1 MSKKVLSR
9 RSILIGSGVCLVAL
23 GNRRAFA
30 SGDRLVLT
38 GSSTV
43 APLAAE
49 IGKRFE
55 ESHKGVRV
63 DVQTGGSSRGV
74 HDARAGLADIGMVS
88 RSLYEN
94 EKDLNAY
101 TIALDGVT
109 MILNKAN
116 PLQTLTAQQ
125 IVDIYTGKIRDWSAL
140 GPGTGTIVVE
150 NKAEG
155 RSTLDLFL
163 EHFKLKA
170 TQVRADVIVG
180 DNQEAIKLVSG
191 NRSAI
196 GYVSIG
202 AAEFEVE
209 NGTPIKSLPLE
220 GVKPTLEAV
229 KARRFPIVREL
240 NLVVK
245 DEPQGIAKEF
255 IAFAQSE
262 AVDDLVNELSY
273 VPLDRKASIKS
284 SQR

>member
-1 MSKKVLSR
+1 MSKNVLSR
-9 RSILIGSGVCLVAL
+9 RSFVVGTGICLGAFRSTGVLA
-23 GNRRAFA
+23 A
-30 SGDRLVLT
+30 SGRLVLT

-55 ESHKGVRV
+55 ETHKGIRV

-74 HDARAGLADIGMVS
+74 HDARTGLADIGMAS

-94 EKDLNAY
+94 ENDLNAY

-109 MILNKAN
+109 IILNKHN
-116 PLQTLTAQQ
+116 PVQSLTSQQ
-125 IVDIYTGKIRDWSAL
+125 IADIYTGKIRDWSAV
-140 GPGTGTIVVE
+140 GPGKGTIVVE
-150 NKAEG
+150 HKAEG
-155 RSTLDLFL
+155 RSTLELFL

-170 TQVRADVIVG
+170 SDVRADVIVG
-180 DNQEAIKLVSG
+180 DNQEAIKVIAG
-191 NRSAI
+191 NQSAI

-202 AAEFEVE
+202 AAQFEAE
-209 NGTPIKSLPLE
+209 IGTPIKSLALE
-220 GVKPTLEAV
+220 GVEPTLEAV
-229 KARRFPIVREL
+229 TSRKFPIIREL

-245 DEPQGIAKEF
+245 GQPQGTVKEF

-262 AVDDLVNELSY
+262 AVDDLVKDLSY
-273 VPLDRKASIKS
+273 VPLDHKSGFKS